1 MEKKIL
7 YAASTRS
14 HLVHFHLPYLQAL
27 TREGW
32 TVHAAFGGPGEDI
45 PGVQRSI
52 SLPLKKKMTAPA
64 NFRCARMVRTLVQEE
79 GYDAIIVHTA
89 LAAFFLRLALL
100 GLKKRPVV
108 INMVHGYLFD
118 RSSSLLKK
126 QLLLTAEQLT
136 APVTD
141 LLITMNA
148 EDFDL
153 ARQHKLSREICCVPG
168 VGVDFT
174 SLDRPSDPAA
184 LRRSLSIPE
193 DAFVLLYPA
202 EFSKRKSQQV
212 LLRALTALPANFVL
226 VLPGTG
232 ALWESCKSLACD
244 LGIRAQV
251 LFPGYVEDMAPWYAM
266 ADLAVSASRSE
277 GLPFNVMEAM
287 HCGLP
292 VVASDVKGHRDLIRD
307 ADTGLLYPYGDWK
320 SCARQILRLARDPH
334 LSAVLA
340 RQGHESVQQYAL
352 EQVFPQV
359 MTAYHSALPAFARPS
374 ALSS

>member
-1 MEKKIL
+1 
-7 YAASTRS
+7 
-14 HLVHFHLPYLQAL
+14 
-27 TREGW
+27 
-32 TVHAAFGGPGEDI
+32 
-45 PGVQRSI
+45 
-52 SLPLKKKMTAPA
+52 
-64 NFRCARMVRTLVQEE
+64 MVRALVQEE
-79 GYDAIIVHTA
+79 GYDAIIVHTT
-89 LAAFFLRLALL
+89 LAACFLRLALL

-153 ARQHKLSREICCVPG
+153 ARQYNLGWEICCVPG
-168 VGVDFT
+168 VGVNFT
-174 SLDRPSDPAA
+174 PLDRPSDPAG
-184 LRRSLSIPE
+184 LRRSLNIPE

-202 EFSKRKSQQV
+202 EFSSRKSQQV

-232 ALWESCKSLACD
+232 THLERCKSLACD

-287 HCGLP
+287 HCALP
-292 VVASDVKGHRDLIRD
+292 VVASDVKGHRDLICD
-307 ADTGLLYPYGDWK
+307 GETGLLYPYGDWQA
-320 SCARQILRLARDPH
+320 CARQILRLAHDPQ
-334 LSAVLA
+334 LSATLA

-352 EQVFPQV
+352 ESVFPQV
-359 MTAYHSALPAFARPS
+359 MAAYHRALPAFTKPS
-374 ALSS
+374 VLSS